1 MQQEHSN
8 KPEAADE
15 SVDDARRKF
24 LETAGSLAAY
34 TPPVI
39 LALMYP
45 DLEAVA
51 SGGRNP
57 GNGNVRPCRKTDRK
71 GNGPSLC
78 P

>member
-15 SVDDARRKF
+15 SVDNARRKF

-51 SGGRNP
+51 SGGRTP
-57 GNGNVRPCRKTDRK
+57 QKVRACSNTDR
-71 GNGPSLC
+71 PRFC
-78 P
+78 R